1 MHQIFIWSILLMILA
16 WNNRF
21 LEEKR
26 HIFSQQE
33 NISYLEI
40 QSSFL
45 EFTLQ
50 NIFFNTSRL
59 ELKDYLLELAT
70 SPLSTAKRNF
80 FSWYVSAPIVRCGRA
95 FASSSVMPWMLRLCK
110 IIAWYYRNLVVS
122 DQSKMHNLSM
132 DANHVCQ
139 THLGHLEFMGLLRLN
154 VLVVIVEPKIL
165 LTFLHKD
172 MIIPFQV

>member
-1 MHQIFIWSILLMILA
+1 MKNKCEF
-16 WNNRF
+16 
-21 LEEKR
+21 
-26 HIFSQQE
+26 
-33 NISYLEI
+33 ISYNLRFKHI
-40 QSSFL
+40 NL
-45 EFTLQ
+45 VLADL
-50 NIFFNTSRL
+50 N
-59 ELKDYLLELAT
+59 LKDYLLELAT

-139 THLGHLEFMGLLRLN
+139 THLGHQEFMALLRLN
-154 VLVVIVEPKIL
+154 VFVFIVEQKIS
-165 LTFLHKD
+165 LTFPHKYSS
-172 MIIPFQV
+172 ISYQV

>member
-1 MHQIFIWSILLMILA
+1 MWKNVL
-16 WNNRF
+16 RF
-21 LEEKR
+21 ELFYR
-26 HIFSQQE
+26 
-33 NISYLEI
+33 Y
-40 QSSFL
+40 
-45 EFTLQ
+45 
-50 NIFFNTSRL
+50 RL

-139 THLGHLEFMGLLRLN
+139 THLGHLEFMALLRLN
-154 VLVVIVEPKIL
+154 VFVVIVELNVVFI
-165 LTFLHKD
+165 FLHRD
-172 MIIPFQV
+172 INIPFQVWKKRYKAIQMVHCIY